1 MTESVDSTNDPST
14 GLRLREILSLDQC
27 DAIEAFAGGLIGV
40 AESIDK
46 ELSRPLLQKFAH
58 WTSPF
63 LDLASVRM
71 SNPTPG
77 QFLSFIGISQADLD
91 GVVGIA
97 DRFLCHLEDARPAL
111 IAVFEEA
118 ERFVQSPPVAGYEG
132 LLIGEGHHPYAA
144 RLLARILEQLG
155 KDLVEQRRAERKLSS
170 AIYAV
175 ASVEHATPLVISRRA
190 RSVIAALGNGMAS
203 SALYD
208 ACVKAG
214 IPETV
219 SSFAELAECAKAREA
234 IACTRLS
241 DVCRAL
247 KPLVVDPRGLVPSE
261 ASATHELYLSL
272 ANRGYT
278 FDAVSDA
285 FVDSATLAT
294 RIAKN
299 LPKFDP
305 RSARRRIRKKQ

>member
-1 MTESVDSTNDPST
+1 
-14 GLRLREILSLDQC
+14 LSLHQC
-27 DAIEAFAGGLIGV
+27 DALEAFAGKLICVG
-40 AESIDK
+40 
-46 ELSRPLLQKFAH
+46 ELIEDELRLLLRNLTH
-58 WTSPF
+58 WTSEF
-63 LDLASVRM
+63 LDSATVRT
-71 SNPTPG
+71 SNPTVG
-77 QFLSFIGISQADLD
+77 QFLSFIGVSQTNQDRMF
-91 GVVGIA
+91 GITE
-97 DRFLCHLEDARPAL
+97 RFLRHLEDARPAV
-111 IAVFEEA
+111 IAALEEA

-132 LLIGEGHHPYAA
+132 LLVGEGHHPYAA

-175 ASVEHATPLVISRRA
+175 ANVQHATPLVISRRA
-190 RSVIAALGNGMAS
+190 RLVIAALGNEMAL
-203 SALYD
+203 SALCD
-208 ACVKAG
+208 ACVEAG

-241 DVCRAL
+241 YVCRAL

-294 RIAKN
+294 RIAMN

-305 RSARRRIRKKQ
+305 RSARRRIRKREKAGAPPKSRLH